1 MHLSEEIAGFL
12 TSPVMIVIG
21 TSDRANR
28 PAAGRG
34 LGIAMAGPDSFDL
47 VLSGWQWA
55 ETVANIRLGSTLAV
69 TAARPS
75 DYVSYQVKG
84 PAVLRAMDDRMGA
97 VAAAY
102 RADIRLV
109 LGDLGVPGH
118 MIDEWTVDRDPVVAR
133 LTVREAYVQTPGA
146 RAGTVL

>member
-21 TSDRANR
+21 TCDRANR

-34 LGIAMAGPDSFDL
+34 LGIAMATPDSCDI

-55 ETVANIRLGSTLAV
+55 ETVANIRHGSTLAV

-84 PAVLRAMDDRMGA
+84 PAVLRAMDDRMAA

-102 RADIRLV
+102 CADIRVV

-118 MIDEWTVDRDPVVAR
+118 MIDEWMAGRDPVVAR
-133 LTVREAYVQTPGA
+133 LTVREAYVQTPGP